1 MSLKEVSQP
10 FYKSEVILLH
20 VLRHAHLVPWSRF
33 QVQKMA
39 QSGRLYICEYEAKEP
54 VGCPP
59 TASQGAG
66 LRWSAVKHSFRNLEC
81 DVNHNKQRARNI
93 DVRSST
99 S

>member
-54 VGCPP
+54 VGARQLSAKAQSC
-59 TASQGAG
+59 AG
-66 LRWSAVKHSFRNLEC
+66 LL
-81 DVNHNKQRARNI
+81 
-93 DVRSST
+93 
-99 S
+99 